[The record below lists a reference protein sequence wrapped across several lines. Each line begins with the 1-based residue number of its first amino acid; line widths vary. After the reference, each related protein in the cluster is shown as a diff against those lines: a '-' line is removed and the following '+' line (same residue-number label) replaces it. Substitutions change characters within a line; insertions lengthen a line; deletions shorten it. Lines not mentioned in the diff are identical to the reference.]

1 MPIEKRLARYRL
13 IQKVAVMRIFDEAV
27 AGRRFSIGVENKGI

>member
-1 MPIEKRLARYRL
+1 MNRIRKASE

-27 AGRRFSIGVENKGI
+27 AGRRFSIGVENKVV